1 MGVAAALSP
10 QTALALSLD
19 DVANVVF
26 SSPYSAFGF
35 GAAGG
40 AAVAVAVCAGV
51 GAIASHARHAREAEE
66 LKIAGGFGYEKI
78 DFPQVMELDDEPE
91 TSAYT
96 SRHMKVAAPAPQAA
110 AASQP
115 ATAPASKPTAT
126 PAPAPARSHAAT
138 DYEQI
143 AANYVGRATFR
154 ERMSNRA
161 QGVASVLRARLEA
174 GMMDGLPVIERADGS
189 VGDVGTGWWTASVG
203 VDAMT
208 ANKGY
213 AEDTDAFAIPSDF
226 SAASDRELLV
236 EAAAKK
242 DTRNKNIAQRVA
254 FVDDGVY
261 PEKRTVEDLS
271 ASDDG
276 WVEALRSMD
285 ARYDAEHATPAL
297 VTSNDSGVMPVK
309 AAFSDLVGGID
320 SLDEPDN
327 MEPATSFIHF
337 KTPAGHPEVVDAE
350 TYVDYLIED
359 EFRNNSSNAVRRSA
373 AGFLRMLEGGTQPTS
388 TSALASARHT
398 KTTSSLHVGKHF
410 AYSQAAEA

>member
-1 MGVAAALSP
+1 MGAAAALSP
-10 QTALALSLD
+10 QSALALSLD
-19 DVANVVF
+19 DVTNAVF

-51 GAIASHARHAREAEE
+51 GAIASHVRHAREAEE

-91 TSAYT
+91 TPAYT
-96 SRHMKVAAPAPQAA
+96 SRHMRAAAPESQPA

-115 ATAPASKPTAT
+115 ATAPAPQTVATAT
-126 PAPAPARSHAAT
+126 PAPARSHAAT

-143 AANYVGRATFR
+143 ATNYVGRATFR

-242 DTRNKNIAQRVA
+242 ETRNKNIAQRVA

-261 PEKRTVEDLS
+261 PEKRTVDDLS

-285 ARYDAEHATPAL
+285 ARYDAEHAAPAL

-388 TSALASARHT
+388 TSALARHA